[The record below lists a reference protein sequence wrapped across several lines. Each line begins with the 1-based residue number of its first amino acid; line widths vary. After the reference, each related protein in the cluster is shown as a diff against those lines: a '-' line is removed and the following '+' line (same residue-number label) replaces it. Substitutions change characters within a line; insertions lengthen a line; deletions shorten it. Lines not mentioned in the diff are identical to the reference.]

1 MEENLVVLVWTLAGF
16 GLIMVICLR
25 NQCKRTEFFQSRNKH
40 LTERLERY
48 ECVYEDDGGGDDRVD
63 GPAA

>member
-25 NQCKRTEFFQSRNKH
+25 NQCKRTEFFQSRNKY
-40 LTERLERY
+40 LTERLEHY
-48 ECVYEDDGGGDDRVD
+48 ESAYEDHEGE
-63 GPAA
+63 A